1 MKTTTTI
8 QTTGS
13 PSARFE
19 RFVFVPLFF
28 VFFLF
33 FFILLLLRVLF
44 VVSKNRRFFSF
55 HLDLDFFFLS
65 SLRMARFWDI

>member
-28 VFFLF
+28 FFFLF
-33 FFILLLLRVLF
+33 FFILLLRVLF

>member
-28 VFFLF
+28 FFIF
-33 FFILLLLRVLF
+33 FFILLLRVLF